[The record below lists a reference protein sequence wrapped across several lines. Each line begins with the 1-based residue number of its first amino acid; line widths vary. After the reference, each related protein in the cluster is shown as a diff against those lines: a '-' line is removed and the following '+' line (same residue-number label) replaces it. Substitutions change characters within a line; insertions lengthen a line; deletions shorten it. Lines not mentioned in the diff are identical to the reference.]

1 MSANPQVPDAWDDD
15 WEPRADALANDPTPP
30 TEKKVS
36 SKVTKAQR
44 RAQQAEFNRQ
54 LWAEAETPQTFHFVE
69 ARSDVPLKQDIK
81 PAVTLLSRRP
91 QLATRQ
97 SRNSG
102 VDRAT
107 AGLRHLGL
115 DAADDDS
122 EDETDKAPEPTFE
135 ERQAI
140 ALKNREEKQRKYE
153 EARER
158 LFGSPSANNSGTS
171 SPGSTTPPRQQFGEG
186 RGKGKGRGGNNHQ
199 KRDSSAASSKS
210 KHLYDPTTSTRSNG
224 SHLQRRDRPGDR
236 SDSEK
241 PSSPASPASPAPQQ
255 PTRHPRG
262 PDASGRGGFKFNRGA
277 RGS

>member
-1 MSANPQVPDAWDDD
+1 MSAKPQVPDAWDDD
-15 WEPRADALANDPTPP
+15 WEPRADALANEPTPP

-36 SKVTKAQR
+36 SKVTKAQK

-91 QLATRQ
+91 QIATRQ
-97 SRNSG
+97 SGSSG
-102 VDRAT
+102 VNSAT
-107 AGLRHLGL
+107 AGLGQLGL
-115 DAADDDS
+115 DDDGDS
-122 EDETDKAPEPTFE
+122 DEEANKAPEPTFE

-140 ALKNREEKQRKYE
+140 ALKNREDRQRKYE

-158 LFGSPSANNSGTS
+158 LFGSPSANTSGNS
-171 SPGSTTPPRQQFGEG
+171 SPGTTTPPRQQFGEG
-186 RGKGKGRGGNNHQ
+186 RGKGKGRGGRDQQ
-199 KRDSSAASSKS
+199 KRDSSTGSSKS
-210 KHLYDPTTSTRSNG
+210 KHLYDPTTSARSNG
-224 SHLQRRDRPGDR
+224 PPLQRRDRPGDR

-241 PSSPASPASPAPQQ
+241 QSSPASPASPAPLQ

-262 PDASGRGGFKFNRGA
+262 PDASGRGGFKFSRGA

>member
-1 MSANPQVPDAWDDD
+1 MSAKPQVPDAWDDD
-15 WEPRADALANDPTPP
+15 WEPRADALANEPTPP

-81 PAVTLLSRRP
+81 PSVTLLSRRP
-91 QLATRQ
+91 QIATRQ
-97 SRNSG
+97 SGNSG
-102 VDRAT
+102 VNSAT
-107 AGLRHLGL
+107 VGLSQLGL
-115 DAADDDS
+115 DDDGDS
-122 EDETDKAPEPTFE
+122 DEEANKAPEPTFE

-140 ALKNREEKQRKYE
+140 ALKNREDRQRKYE

-158 LFGSPSANNSGTS
+158 LFGSPSANTSGNS
-171 SPGSTTPPRQQFGEG
+171 SPGTTTPPRQQFGEG
-186 RGKGKGRGGNNHQ
+186 RGKGKGRGGRDQQ
-199 KRDSSAASSKS
+199 KRDSSTASSKS
-210 KHLYDPTTSTRSNG
+210 KHLYDPTTSARSNG
-224 SHLQRRDRPGDR
+224 PPLQRRDRPGDR
-236 SDSEK
+236 SDSERQ
-241 PSSPASPASPAPQQ
+241 SSPASPASPAPQQ

-262 PDASGRGGFKFNRGA
+262 PDASGRGGFRFNRGS